1 MIHVITDVFTVT
13 RMQARQVPKTDLLLI
28 RQATTYIPGIQEQS
42 IRPEPHLDRLFTQI
56 MVGAVDNGCQIS
68 KKIYHNTE
76 AGDLKLN
83 NLLQVRLV

>member
-1 MIHVITDVFTVT
+1 M
-13 RMQARQVPKTDLLLI
+13 
-28 RQATTYIPGIQEQS
+28 QEQS

-56 MVGAVDNGCQIS
+56 MAGAADNGCQIS

-83 NLLQVRLV
+83 NLFQVRLA